1 MRSIVLCAA
10 SFTLIAAAAPAVGK
24 ESQVASAA
32 SAARSSCDAKYY
44 DYLVGKNLDA
54 ARDISGT
61 SNYRVLAQGTEP
73 GAAQPKRMTLT
84 VDKKNQIVEVA
95 CG

>member
-1 MRSIVLCAA
+1 MRISMLCSAC
-10 SFTLIAAAAPAVGK
+10 LVIALAPSGALAK
-24 ESQVASAA
+24 ANDPASAT
-32 SAARSSCDAKYY
+32 CEAKYY

-61 SNYRVLAQGTEP
+61 TNYRVLANGAAP
-73 GAAQPKRMTLT
+73 GAAQPRRMTIT
-84 VDKKNQIVEVA
+84 VDPKSNQILNVA

>member
-1 MRSIVLCAA
+1 MRTPILCLASVVVL
-10 SFTLIAAAAPAVGK
+10 AAAAPAPAK
-24 ESQVASAA
+24 EANPRTAT
-32 SAARSSCDAKYY
+32 CDAKYY
-44 DYLVGKNLDA
+44 DYLVGKQLDA

-84 VDKKNQIVEVA
+84 VDKRNQIVDVA
-95 CG
+95 CS

>member
-1 MRSIVLCAA
+1 MRKYVLCAVSLA
-10 SFTLIAAAAPAVGK
+10 FLAAAAPAPAK
-24 ESQVASAA
+24 NDPKTAT
-32 SAARSSCDAKYY
+32 CDAKYY